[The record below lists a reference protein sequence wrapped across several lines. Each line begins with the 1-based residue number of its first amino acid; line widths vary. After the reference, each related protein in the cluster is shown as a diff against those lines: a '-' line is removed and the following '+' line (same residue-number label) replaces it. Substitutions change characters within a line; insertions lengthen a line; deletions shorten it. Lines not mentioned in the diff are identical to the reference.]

1 MKMFNKIDA
10 REWGDSEVNL
20 DLTLCRQ
27 AWIFQATKIVSLG
40 AQLRLS
46 LSLFSGF
53 PTFFFFVY
61 SFHSSST
68 TKHVSLLRQL
78 GSKIIYMRMVNGSVK
93 IPKHAVSTVIV

>member
-1 MKMFNKIDA
+1 MFNKIDA

-53 PTFFFFVY
+53 PTFFFFCLLI
-61 SFHSSST
+61 SFFLDHEARFFVAT
-68 TKHVSLLRQL
+68 ARKQNNLYADGQRQRQN
-78 GSKIIYMRMVNGSVK
+78 S
-93 IPKHAVSTVIV
+93 